1 MEKNNKKWK
10 NGKMQKNNKKL
21 ILYFTIKFNIFI
33 TKMASS
39 NSLQTRSEDSTELYD
54 NIGRAT
60 DQIRLLEEARSR
72 DTNGSHAEEEWLAN
86 QFGTVATNLENLK
99 RFIAQLEVRVANSS

>member
-1 MEKNNKKWK
+1 
-10 NGKMQKNNKKL
+10 L

-33 TKMASS
+33 TKMASG
-39 NSLQTRSEDSTELYD
+39 NSFQTRFEDIAQLYD

-60 DQIRLLEEARSR
+60 DHIRLLEEARSR
-72 DTNGSHAEEEWLAN
+72 DTNGSHTQEEWLAD
-86 QFGTVATNLENLK
+86 QLGTVATNLGNLK